1 MPSPV
6 SLWHQRLPEEVDRQL
21 ERAEAL
27 AREEMIETHAGLASD
42 LVGVLAPRMPF
53 DEAIDRYLES
63 MGLEGED
70 AEAVGSRAVA
80 LLDEREISED
90 LAREGTRGWGFD
102 WRYATPLG
110 ALRFIQRQRKRSA
123 EEQLWLELAAARAEE
138 RIADAHARHAQEF
151 VHILEEEVDPT
162 RAVELYV
169 ERLNLP
175 EIRARIVYQRV
186 LARLASSLL
195 PRLDEAGAAAAGTG
209 EAGPEPA
216 STAEFEAPGS
226 ASALASADA
235 TGPAVAAGAS
245 PDNAGSAAATGTAE
259 GAAGASPDTP
269 APAAE
274 TPAG

>member
-6 SLWHQRLPEEVDRQL
+6 SLWHQRLPEEVDSRL

-27 AREEMIETHAGLASD
+27 AREALIETHAELASD
-42 LVGVLAPRMPF
+42 LVGILAPRMPF

-80 LLDEREISED
+80 MLDAREISED

-138 RIADAHARHAQEF
+138 RIADAHAEHAQGF
-151 VHILEEEVDPT
+151 VDILEDEVDPT

-175 EIRARIVYQRV
+175 EVRARIVYQRV
-186 LARLASSLL
+186 LARLATSHL
-195 PRLDEAGAAAAGTG
+195 PRLDEPRGQGGTGDGDAAEASPAPGAPGAAA
-209 EAGPEPA
+209 GP
-216 STAEFEAPGS
+216 STEAP
-226 ASALASADA
+226 
-235 TGPAVAAGAS
+235 S
-245 PDNAGSAAATGTAE
+245 PPPS
-259 GAAGASPDTP
+259 S
-269 APAAE
+269 AE
-274 TPAG
+274 TPAA

>member
-6 SLWHQRLPEEVDRQL
+6 SLWHQRLPEEIDRKL
-21 ERAEAL
+21 ERAEAF
-27 AREEMIETHAGLASD
+27 AREDMVETHAELASD
-42 LVGVLAPRMPF
+42 LVGILAPRMPF

-80 LLDEREISED
+80 VLDEREIRED

-138 RIADAHARHAQEF
+138 RIADAHARYAQGF
-151 VHILEEEVDPT
+151 VDILEDEVDPT

-175 EIRARIVYQRV
+175 ETRARIVYQRV
-186 LARLASSLL
+186 LARLAESLL
-195 PRLDEAGAAAAGTG
+195 PRLNDDGTAADDGAAPAIPPDADASAPDG
-209 EAGPEPA
+209 AGPQPPA
-216 STAEFEAPGS
+216 T
-226 ASALASADA
+226 
-235 TGPAVAAGAS
+235 
-245 PDNAGSAAATGTAE
+245 
-259 GAAGASPDTP
+259 
-269 APAAE
+269 
-274 TPAG
+274 

>member
-6 SLWHQRLPEEVDRQL
+6 SLWHQRLPEEIDRKL
-21 ERAEAL
+21 ERAEAF
-27 AREEMIETHAGLASD
+27 AREDMIETHAELASD
-42 LVGVLAPRMPF
+42 LVGILAPRMPF

-80 LLDEREISED
+80 VLDEREIRED

-138 RIADAHARHAQEF
+138 RIADAHAKHAQAF
-151 VHILEEEVDPT
+151 VEVLEEEVDPT

-175 EIRARIVYQRV
+175 ETRARIVYQRV
-186 LARLASSLL
+186 LARLAESHL
-195 PRLDEAGAAAAGTG
+195 PRLNE
-209 EAGPEPA
+209 PEPP
-216 STAEFEAPGS
+216 TD
-226 ASALASADA
+226 ASAA
-235 TGPAVAAGAS
+235 
-245 PDNAGSAAATGTAE
+245 
-259 GAAGASPDTP
+259 P

-274 TPAG
+274 APAPATWSHAIDGPPTADEVPPL

>member
-6 SLWHQRLPEEVDRQL
+6 SLWHQRLPEEVDSRL

-27 AREEMIETHAGLASD
+27 ARESLIETHSELASD
-42 LVGVLAPRMPF
+42 LVGILAPRMPF

-80 LLDEREISED
+80 MLDEREIRED

-123 EEQLWLELAAARAEE
+123 EENLWLELAAARAEE
-138 RIADAHARHAQEF
+138 RIADAHADHAQAF
-151 VHILEEEVDPT
+151 VDILEEEVDPA

-186 LARLASSLL
+186 LARIASSHL
-195 PRLDEAGAAAAGTG
+195 PRLDEQPAAEEASGEGGGDAPAPATG
-209 EAGPEPA
+209 EAGAYAPPQAGATESPA
-216 STAEFEAPGS
+216 PPS
-226 ASALASADA
+226 AS
-235 TGPAVAAGAS
+235 
-245 PDNAGSAAATGTAE
+245 
-259 GAAGASPDTP
+259 
-269 APAAE
+269 
-274 TPAG
+274 

>member
-6 SLWHQRLPEEVDRQL
+6 SLWHQRLPEEIDRAL
-21 ERAEAL
+21 ERAEAF
-27 AREEMIETHAGLASD
+27 AREDLIHEHAELASD
-42 LVGVLAPRMPF
+42 LVGILAPRMPF

-63 MGLEGED
+63 MGLEAED

-80 LLDEREISED
+80 VLDEREIRED

-138 RIADAHARHAQEF
+138 RLADAHARHAQAF
-151 VHILEEEVDPT
+151 VDVLQEEVDPT

-175 EIRARIVYQRV
+175 ETRARIVYQRV
-186 LARLASSLL
+186 LARLAERLL
-195 PRLDEAGAAAAGTG
+195 PRLNDEVDAAEAAAEATTAG
-209 EAGPEPA
+209 EAESPPAPA
-216 STAEFEAPGS
+216 S
-226 ASALASADA
+226 
-235 TGPAVAAGAS
+235 AAGAS
-245 PDNAGSAAATGTAE
+245 PET
-259 GAAGASPDTP
+259 
-269 APAAE
+269 APAASAGE
-274 TPAG
+274 TPA

>member
-6 SLWHQRLPEEVDRQL
+6 SLWFERLPEDTENKL

-27 AREEMIETHAGLASD
+27 ARED
-42 LVGVLAPRMPF
+42 LVEVHARLATDLIGILAPRMPF

-70 AEAVGSRAVA
+70 AEAVGTRSVA
-80 LLDEREISED
+80 LMDEGDVAED

-110 ALRFIQRQRKRSA
+110 ALRFIQRQKKRSD
-123 EEQLWLELAAARAEE
+123 EERLWLELAAARAEE
-138 RIADAHARHAQEF
+138 KLADAHARHAEEF
-151 VHILEEEVDPT
+151 IRILDEEVDPT

-186 LARLASSLL
+186 LARLAESEL
-195 PRLDEAGAAAAGTG
+195 PRLNEDESGT
-209 EAGPEPA
+209 P
-216 STAEFEAPGS
+216 SS
-226 ASALASADA
+226 
-235 TGPAVAAGAS
+235 
-245 PDNAGSAAATGTAE
+245 
-259 GAAGASPDTP
+259 
-269 APAAE
+269 PAAE
-274 TPAG
+274 TSGSEDASAAEAEASGATG

>member
-6 SLWHQRLPEEVDRQL
+6 SLWHQRLPEETDKKL
-21 ERAEAL
+21 ERAEAF
-27 AREEMIETHAGLASD
+27 AREGMIETHAELASD
-42 LVGVLAPRMPF
+42 LVGILAPRMPF

-70 AEAVGSRAVA
+70 AEAVGTRAVSV
-80 LLDEREISED
+80 LDEREIRED

-138 RIADAHARHAQEF
+138 RIADAHARYAQGF
-151 VHILEEEVDPT
+151 VDILEDEVDPT

-175 EIRARIVYQRV
+175 ETRARIVYQRV
-186 LARLASSLL
+186 LARLAESLL
-195 PRLDEAGAAAAGTG
+195 PRLNDDGTG
-209 EAGPEPA
+209 DEPA
-216 STAEFEAPGS
+216 SPPSDEPMAPS
-226 ASALASADA
+226 S
-235 TGPAVAAGAS
+235 
-245 PDNAGSAAATGTAE
+245 
-259 GAAGASPDTP
+259 
-269 APAAE
+269 
-274 TPAG
+274 

>member
-6 SLWHQRLPEEVDRQL
+6 SLWHQRLPEELDHQL

-27 AREEMIETHAGLASD
+27 ARESLIETHAELASD

-80 LLDEREISED
+80 TLDQREIRED

-138 RIADAHARHAQEF
+138 RIADAHARHAQVF
-151 VHILEEEVDPT
+151 VDVLEEEVDPT

-175 EIRARIVYQRV
+175 ETRARIVYQRV
-186 LARLASSLL
+186 LARLAASLL
-195 PRLDEAGAAAAGTG
+195 PRLHEDAATAEGTPNDAAAGD
-209 EAGPEPA
+209 A
-216 STAEFEAPGS
+216 SGAE
-226 ASALASADA
+226 
-235 TGPAVAAGAS
+235 
-245 PDNAGSAAATGTAE
+245 
-259 GAAGASPDTP
+259 

-274 TPAG
+274 ASASDSPA

>member
-6 SLWHQRLPEEVDRQL
+6 SLWHQRLPEEIDRKL
-21 ERAEAL
+21 ERAEAF
-27 AREEMIETHAGLASD
+27 AREEMIETHAELASD
-42 LVGVLAPRMPF
+42 LVGILAPRMPF
-53 DEAIDRYLES
+53 DEAVDRYLES

-80 LLDEREISED
+80 VLDEREIRED

-123 EEQLWLELAAARAEE
+123 EENLWLELAAARAEE
-138 RIADAHARHAQEF
+138 RIADAHAKHAQVF
-151 VHILEEEVDPT
+151 VDLLDEEVDPT

-175 EIRARIVYQRV
+175 ETRARIVYQRV
-186 LARLASSLL
+186 LARLAESHL
-195 PRLDEAGAAAAGTG
+195 PRLNE
-209 EAGPEPA
+209 PEPA
-216 STAEFEAPGS
+216 AD
-226 ASALASADA
+226 ASAA
-235 TGPAVAAGAS
+235 
-245 PDNAGSAAATGTAE
+245 
-259 GAAGASPDTP
+259 P

-274 TPAG
+274 TPAPATWSHAIDGPPTADEVPPL

>member
-6 SLWHQRLPEEVDRQL
+6 SLWHQRLPEEIDRKL
-21 ERAEAL
+21 ERAEAF
-27 AREEMIETHAGLASD
+27 AREDMVETHAELASD
-42 LVGVLAPRMPF
+42 LVGILAPRMPF

-80 LLDEREISED
+80 MLDEREIRED

-138 RIADAHARHAQEF
+138 HIADAHARHAQAF
-151 VHILEEEVDPT
+151 VDILEEEVDPT

-175 EIRARIVYQRV
+175 ETRARIVYQRV
-186 LARLASSLL
+186 LARLATSLL
-195 PRLDEAGAAAAGTG
+195 PRLDENAAAPAGTAPG
-209 EAGPEPA
+209 EAAGD
-216 STAEFEAPGS
+216 S
-226 ASALASADA
+226 ASAGD
-235 TGPAVAAGAS
+235 GPLS
-245 PDNAGSAAATGTAE
+245 TIEPSRPPSE
-259 GAAGASPDTP
+259 PPP
-269 APAAE
+269 APSPAA
-274 TPAG
+274 

>member
-27 AREEMIETHAGLASD
+27 AREEMIEVHAGLAVD

-138 RIADAHARHAQEF
+138 RIADAHATHARSF
-151 VHILEEEVDPT
+151 VQILEEEVDPT

-186 LARLASSLL
+186 LARLAQSLL
-195 PRLDEAGAAAAGTG
+195 PRLDEEAAAAEAGTG

-216 STAEFEAPGS
+216 AEEPTSPTASAGAAAS
-226 ASALASADA
+226 ASPETVAPAVPTQPAGAAASA
-235 TGPAVAAGAS
+235 S
-245 PDNAGSAAATGTAE
+245 PGAAT
-259 GAAGASPDTP
+259 
-269 APAAE
+269 PAAE
-274 TPAG
+274 TPNR

>member
-6 SLWHQRLPEEVDRQL
+6 SLWHQRLPEEIDRKL

-27 AREEMIETHAGLASD
+27 AREDMVETHAELASD
-42 LVGVLAPRMPF
+42 LVGILATRMPF

-63 MGLEGED
+63 MGLEGDD

-80 LLDEREISED
+80 VLDEREIRED

-138 RIADAHARHAQEF
+138 RIADAHARHAQGF
-151 VHILEEEVDPT
+151 VDVLEDEVDPT

-175 EIRARIVYQRV
+175 ETRARIVYQRV
-186 LARLASSLL
+186 LARLAESLL
-195 PRLDEAGAAAAGTG
+195 PRLNDEGT
-209 EAGPEPA
+209 
-216 STAEFEAPGS
+216 
-226 ASALASADA
+226 AD
-235 TGPAVAAGAS
+235 TAGAS
-245 PDNAGSAAATGTAE
+245 AASGD
-259 GAAGASPDTP
+259 G
-269 APAAE
+269 APAAAS
-274 TPAG
+274 P

>member
-6 SLWHQRLPEEVDRQL
+6 SLWHQRLPEEIDRQL

-27 AREEMIETHAGLASD
+27 AREDMVETHAELASD
-42 LVGVLAPRMPF
+42 LVGILATRMPF

-80 LLDEREISED
+80 MLDEREIRED

-138 RIADAHARHAQEF
+138 RIADAHARHAQGF
-151 VHILEEEVDPT
+151 VDTLAEEVDPT

-175 EIRARIVYQRV
+175 ETRARIVYQRV
-186 LARLASSLL
+186 LARLAESLL
-195 PRLDEAGAAAAGTG
+195 PRLPDDDGAAQPT
-209 EAGPEPA
+209 P
-216 STAEFEAPGS
+216 T
-226 ASALASADA
+226 DA
-235 TGPAVAAGAS
+235 AAGAS
-245 PDNAGSAAATGTAE
+245 S
-259 GAAGASPDTP
+259 ASPAEAPSAVETS
-269 APAAE
+269 AVETPAAE
-274 TPAG
+274 PAPTQPPL

>member
-6 SLWHQRLPEEVDRQL
+6 SLWHQRLPEELDRKL

-27 AREEMIETHAGLASD
+27 AREEMIETHAELASD

-70 AEAVGSRAVA
+70 AEAVGSRAVNV
-80 LLDEREISED
+80 LDEREIRED

-138 RIADAHARHAQEF
+138 RIADAHARHAQGF
-151 VHILEEEVDPT
+151 VEILEDEVDPT

-169 ERLNLP
+169 ERLKLP
-175 EIRARIVYQRV
+175 ETRARIVYQRV
-186 LARLASSLL
+186 LARLAESLL
-195 PRLDEAGAAAAGTG
+195 PRLNDEGTANEGAPSASGADGADAATSTLQSGEAGAAIAD
-209 EAGPEPA
+209 
-216 STAEFEAPGS
+216 
-226 ASALASADA
+226 ASA
-235 TGPAVAAGAS
+235 P
-245 PDNAGSAAATGTAE
+245 
-259 GAAGASPDTP
+259 P
-269 APAAE
+269 AP
-274 TPAG
+274 

>member
-6 SLWHQRLPEEVDRQL
+6 SLWHQRLPEEVDREL

-27 AREEMIETHAGLASD
+27 AREEMIETHAELAVD

-63 MGLEGED
+63 MGLESED

-80 LLDEREISED
+80 LLDERDIRED

-138 RIADAHARHAQEF
+138 RIADAHAKHAQRF
-151 VHILEEEVDPT
+151 VDILEEEVDPT

-175 EIRARIVYQRV
+175 ETRARIVYQRV
-186 LARLASSLL
+186 LARLAQSLL
-195 PRLDEAGAAAAGTG
+195 PRLDETASADDGTG
-209 EAGPEPA
+209 EAGPEP
-216 STAEFEAPGS
+216 SPGTAPAAAPGPAEAAAS
-226 ASALASADA
+226 ASPENAS
-235 TGPAVAAGAS
+235 
-245 PDNAGSAAATGTAE
+245 
-259 GAAGASPDTP
+259 
-269 APAAE
+269 PAAE
-274 TPAG
+274 TPAA

>member
-6 SLWHQRLPEEVDRQL
+6 SLWHQRLPEEIDRKL
-21 ERAEAL
+21 ERAEAF
-27 AREEMIETHAGLASD
+27 AREEMIETHAELASD
-42 LVGVLAPRMPF
+42 LVGILAPRMPF
-53 DEAIDRYLES
+53 DEAVDRYLES

-80 LLDEREISED
+80 VLDEREIRED

-123 EEQLWLELAAARAEE
+123 EENLWLELAAARAEE
-138 RIADAHARHAQEF
+138 RIADAHAKHAQVF
-151 VHILEEEVDPT
+151 VDLLDEEVDPT

-175 EIRARIVYQRV
+175 ETRARIVYQRV
-186 LARLASSLL
+186 LARLAESHL
-195 PRLDEAGAAAAGTG
+195 PRLNE
-209 EAGPEPA
+209 PEPA
-216 STAEFEAPGS
+216 AD
-226 ASALASADA
+226 ASAA
-235 TGPAVAAGAS
+235 
-245 PDNAGSAAATGTAE
+245 
-259 GAAGASPDTP
+259 P

-274 TPAG
+274 APAPATWSHAIDGPPTADEVPPL

>member
-6 SLWHQRLPEEVDRQL
+6 SLWHQRLPEELDRKL
-21 ERAEAL
+21 ERAEAF
-27 AREEMIETHAGLASD
+27 AREDMIETHAELASD

-138 RIADAHARHAQEF
+138 RIADAHAKHAQGF
-151 VHILEEEVDPT
+151 VDILEEEVDPT

-175 EIRARIVYQRV
+175 ETRARIVYQRV
-186 LARLASSLL
+186 LARLAESLL
-195 PRLDEAGAAAAGTG
+195 PRLNEGAAAAEGTPDGTG
-209 EAGPEPA
+209 
-216 STAEFEAPGS
+216 PG
-226 ASALASADA
+226 AQ
-235 TGPAVAAGAS
+235 
-245 PDNAGSAAATGTAE
+245 
-259 GAAGASPDTP
+259 

-274 TPAG
+274 APAPDPLA